1 MIDDEDT
8 RLSGLYRQASREEPP
23 ASVDRAVM
31 DLARK
36 SVRKRTLAPFG
47 NHWVAAGALAGI
59 CIVSV
64 LLVVLL
70 PEQDGIQY
78 QPLSLHDADVPP
90 GGPGVEDLQLKS
102 AADEVAGG
110 IGENAAARPEPAR
123 QSFDFYTI
131 MPEAAQ
137 EMPAEERAVTAAVP
151 PVQVGQSMR
160 HVLQI
165 EGFHSLVEAEAMQ
178 DKLEFMRLDSRI
190 RQDDATQS
198 GYLVIVGPYTDLNE
212 LGRVEAMLNK
222 RGIKTTR
229 DQLP

>member
-1 MIDDEDT
+1 MVDDEDT
-8 RLSGLYRQASREEPP
+8 RLSGLYRQASREEPS

-70 PEQDGIQY
+70 PEQAGIHY
-78 QPLSLHDADVPP
+78 QPLSLQEADVPVIE
-90 GGPGVEDLQLKS
+90 PGVENLQLKS

-110 IGENAAARPEPAR
+110 VGESAEIRPEPAGER
-123 QSFDFYTI
+123 FDFYSTL
-131 MPEAAQ
+131 PQARQ
-137 EMPAEERAVTAAVP
+137 EMPAEERAVTAAAP
-151 PVQVGQSMR
+151 PVQPGLGIR
-160 HVLQI
+160 YVLQI
-165 EGFHSLVEAEAMQ
+165 EGFHSLAEAEAMQ
-178 DKLEFMRLDSRI
+178 DKLDFMRLGSRI

-198 GYLVIVGPYTDLNE
+198 GYLVLVGPYTDLNE
-212 LGRVEAMLNK
+212 LGRVEALLQR

-229 DQLP
+229 EQLP

>member
-1 MIDDEDT
+1 MVDDEDT

-47 NHWVAAGALAGI
+47 DHWLAAGALAGI

-70 PEQDGIQY
+70 PEQAGILHLPQ
-78 QPLSLHDADVPP
+78 SRHDADAPVT
-90 GGPGVEDLQLKS
+90 GPGMENLQLKS

-110 IGENAAARPEPAR
+110 VWERAEVRPEPAR
-123 QSFDFYTI
+123 ERFDFYSTL
-131 MPEAAQ
+131 PQASQ
-137 EMPAEERAVTAAVP
+137 ELSVEERGVTATAP
-151 PVQVGQSMR
+151 PVQSGRAMSY
-160 HVLQI
+160 VLQI
-165 EGFHSLVEAEAMQ
+165 DGFHSLAEAEAMQ
-178 DKLEFMRLDSRI
+178 DKLEFMRLGSRI
-190 RQDDATQS
+190 RQGDAMQA

-212 LGRVEAMLNK
+212 LGRVEALLQR
-222 RGIKTTR
+222 RGIRTTR
-229 DQLP
+229 EQLP

>member
-1 MIDDEDT
+1 MVDDEDT

-70 PEQDGIQY
+70 PEQAGI
-78 QPLSLHDADVPP
+78 PHLPRSLDYADVPVT
-90 GGPGVEDLQLKS
+90 GPGMENLQLKS
-102 AADEVAGG
+102 AADEVAGAV
-110 IGENAAARPEPAR
+110 GESAEVRQEPAR
-123 QSFDFYTI
+123 PQFDFYSI
-131 MPEAAQ
+131 LPQASQ
-137 EMPAEERAVTAAVP
+137 ELSVEERAVTAAAP
-151 PVQVGQSMR
+151 PVQPGR
-160 HVLQI
+160 TNRYVLQI
-165 EGFHSLVEAEAMQ
+165 EGFHSLAEAEAMQ
-178 DKLEFMRLDSRI
+178 DKLEFMRLGSRI
-190 RQDDATQS
+190 RQGDAAQA
-198 GYLVIVGPYTDLNE
+198 GYLVLVGPYTDLDE
-212 LGRVEAMLNK
+212 LGRVEALLHR

-229 DQLP
+229 ERLP